1 MAADRP
7 FDDIRNLVARLP
19 GPDTGAAARATAR
32 LADEAG
38 SAARLGRAR
47 DIVAWLATWIGD
59 AEPRVDRPLVAVFA
73 ASGTVAT
80 RTGEGDPVAATRA
93 RVTAL
98 TDGSAL
104 VNHVCA
110 TQDLGLKVFELAVE
124 VPTPDIVAAN
134 AFDENGCAATFAFG
148 MEAVAGGN
156 DLLVLSSTGAGGDV
170 AAAALVSALG
180 ADAGEGWLDEAG
192 RAAAGAARDRAAA
205 KAGDALDT
213 LRRTGSREIAA
224 LAGAIVA
231 ARYERVPVILDGIP
245 ALAAA
250 VLLKGLDASAV
261 DHCLLAEVPAGAS
274 PVAAALGLRPL
285 LDMGLGEGEG
295 AAGAMAATLVRAAAS
310 AVESLTG
317 DRDGN

>member
-19 GPDTGAAARATAR
+19 GPDTGAAARAVAR
-32 LADEAG
+32 LGDEAG
-38 SAARLGRAR
+38 SAERLGRAR

-59 AEPRVDRPLVAVFA
+59 PQPRVDRPLVAVFA

-170 AAAALVSALG
+170 AAAALVAALG
-180 ADAGEGWLDEAG
+180 ADGEGWLDEAG
-192 RAAAGAARDRAAA
+192 RVAAAAARARVAA
-205 KAGDALDT
+205 KSGDALDT

-250 VLLKGLDASAV
+250 VLLKGLDASAI
-261 DHCLLAEVPAGAS
+261 DHCLLAEVPAGAAA
-274 PVAAALGLRPL
+274 VAAALGLRPL
-285 LDMGLGEGEG
+285 LDMGLGEG

-310 AVESLTG
+310 AVESLTEG
-317 DRDGN
+317 RDEN